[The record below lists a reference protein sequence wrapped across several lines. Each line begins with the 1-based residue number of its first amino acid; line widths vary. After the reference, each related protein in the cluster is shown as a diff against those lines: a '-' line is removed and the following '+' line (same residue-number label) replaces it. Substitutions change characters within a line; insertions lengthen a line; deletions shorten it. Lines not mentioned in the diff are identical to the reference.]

1 LEAKADIKLWFQS
14 YGGAPPEET
23 MTPTY
28 ASTAQT
34 PSEALSKATSGRR
47 PRNIDSRS
55 PFFHVALVERNIHP
69 TARPD
74 PKRSDIIRSILPDQE
89 PQLDDE
95 EERKWAVDFAKCERS
110 NEPVFQRTI
119 MMDIINRH
127 GLADSLDWICESEWT
142 CNRMPRKMKPGAVE
156 VVMPKPDLA
165 VAFKTSSLINDFQM
179 IDLGDFRSHMCPE
192 NFKLDKEDR
201 AFHFFSIE
209 AKDKKAASANEI
221 ANNQNFNTASQAL
234 HNIYR
239 FMAKSG
245 KLDIFYE
252 KVRFYSVVA
261 TSAGFQLR
269 VHRAT
274 ELSKGLILP
283 DYPLGFHFDEI
294 CSMTGRYTKGKV
306 VHIVGNILVEY
317 GIKILKPIL
326 EDTVDIVLANLDKE
340 RQKSSSNRKRRAEGA
355 LESFGSQRARVD
367 DLDLEEGTGSLS
379 SQLIGSQGT
388 LGIDLPTNMPPEI
401 RS

>member
-1 LEAKADIKLWFQS
+1 
-14 YGGAPPEET
+14 
-23 MTPTY
+23 MTPAY

-34 PSEALSKATSGRR
+34 LSEAISKATSGRR

-55 PFFHVALVERNIHP
+55 PLFLVALLERNISP
-69 TARPD
+69 ETNTD
-74 PKRSDIIRSILPDQE
+74 PGRTDIIKSIIPDQVA
-89 PQLDDE
+89 QLDEE
-95 EERKWAVDFAKCERS
+95 EERKWAVDFAKCKRS

-127 GLADSLDWICESEWT
+127 CLADSLDWICESEWT

-192 NFKLDKEDR
+192 NFKLDKIDR

-209 AKDKKAASANEI
+209 AKDTKAASANEVAI
-221 ANNQNFNTASQAL
+221 NQNFNTASQAL

-239 FMAKSG
+239 FMAKAG
-245 KLDIFYE
+245 KLDTFYE

-269 VHRAT
+269 VHRAAK
-274 ELSKGLILP
+274 LSKGRILP
-283 DYPLGFHFDEI
+283 EYPLGFYHDEI
-294 CSMTGRYTKGKV
+294 YSMTGRYTKGEV
-306 VHIVGNILVEY
+306 VQIVENILVNY

-326 EDTVDIVLANLDKE
+326 QDTVDIVLAKLEKE
-340 RQKSSSNRKRRAEGA
+340 RQQSTSNRKRRADDTM
-355 LESFGSQRARVD
+355 ESFGSQRARVG
-367 DLDLEEGTGSLS
+367 DLDLKEGTGSLS
-379 SQLIGSQGT
+379 SQHVGSQGT
-388 LGIDLPTNMPPEI
+388 VGSNWPANMPPEI
-401 RS
+401 LS

>member
-1 LEAKADIKLWFQS
+1 MAKEGTGFETSSNIKLWFQS

-23 MTPTY
+23 T
-28 ASTAQT
+28 T
-34 PSEALSKATSGRR
+34 PSDALSKATSGRR
-47 PRNIDSRS
+47 PRNIDARNPS
-55 PFFHVALVERNIHP
+55 FHVALLERNITPNAH
-69 TARPD
+69 AD
-74 PKRSDIIRSILPDQE
+74 PARSDIIRNILPNQQT
-89 PQLDDE
+89 QLDDE

-209 AKDKKAASANEI
+209 AKDAKAPWASEVAI
-221 ANNQNFNTASQAL
+221 NQNSNRASQAL
-234 HNIYR
+234 HNIYL
-239 FMAKSG
+239 FMTKAG
-245 KLDIFYE
+245 KEDEFYE
-252 KVRFYSVVA
+252 TVRFYSVVA

-274 ELSKGLILP
+274 KLSKGRILP

-306 VHIVGNILVEY
+306 VRIIENILVEY
-317 GIKILKPIL
+317 GIKILKLIL
-326 EDTVDIVLANLDKE
+326 ADTVEIVLAKLEKE
-340 RQKSSSNRKRRAEGA
+340 RQKPASNRKRQAEDFM
-355 LESFGSQRARVD
+355 ESFGSQRAKVG
-367 DLDLEEGTGSLS
+367 DLNLSEGTGSLT
-379 SQLIGSQGT
+379 SQLIESQGPA
-388 LGIDLPTNMPPEI
+388 GIDLPISVPPGI
-401 RS
+401 HS

>member
-1 LEAKADIKLWFQS
+1 
-14 YGGAPPEET
+14 
-23 MTPTY
+23 MTPAD

-34 PSEALSKATSGRR
+34 PSEAQSKATSGRR
-47 PRNIDSRS
+47 PKNIDSRS
-55 PFFHVALVERNIHP
+55 PSFHVALLERNVSPKIK
-69 TARPD
+69 AD
-74 PKRSDIIRSILPDQE
+74 PARSDIVRRILPDRE
-89 PQLDDE
+89 PRLDDE

-142 CNRMPRKMKPGAVE
+142 CNRMPRKAQPGAVE

-165 VAFKTSSLINDFQM
+165 VAFKTSSFINDFQM

-209 AKDKKAASANEI
+209 AKDSKAASAYEVAI
-221 ANNQNFNTASQAL
+221 NQNFNTASQAL

-239 FMAKSG
+239 FMAKAG
-245 KLDIFYE
+245 KLNIFYE
-252 KVRFYSVVA
+252 KVRFYSAVA

-274 ELSKGLILP
+274 KLSTGRILP
-283 DYPLGFHFDEI
+283 DYPLGFYFDEI

-306 VHIVGNILVEY
+306 VRIVENILVEY
-317 GIKILKPIL
+317 GVKILKPIL
-326 EDTVDIVLANLDKE
+326 QETVDIVLANLENE
-340 RQKSSSNRKRRAEGA
+340 RRKSSPNRKRRAEGT
-355 LESFGSQRARVD
+355 LESFGSQRARVG
-367 DLDLEEGTGSLS
+367 DLDLDEGAGSLS

-388 LGIDLPTNMPPEI
+388 VGIDLPTNLPPEI